1 MGKILFHIAG
11 IAILEIIFYFYYIG
25 PMESQIFI
33 NSFKKSVGTILNY
46 NNQNSLSTLYLNI
59 SEIILEQEDVSNYSE
74 VLKKESDIQR
84 DDRNNF
90 NKHLLNLVLL
100 YWSLSFVVI
109 ITIVVILFVLKKK
122 YKTNQDR
129 TIELVVYDVE
139 DQNNETTNLIP
150 KKNNC
155 YSEFFFNL
163 SKYILLG
170 GLLLLFEY
178 IFFKYVVLQ
187 YHVISEKEI
196 EYIIY
201 NQILSYA
208 KNY

>member
-59 SEIILEQEDVSNYSE
+59 SEIILEQEDVNNYSE

-109 ITIVVILFVLKKK
+109 ITIVVILFVLKKNIK
-122 YKTNQDR
+122 RIK
-129 TIELVVYDVE
+129 IEL
-139 DQNNETTNLIP
+139 
-150 KKNNC
+150 
-155 YSEFFFNL
+155 
-163 SKYILLG
+163 
-170 GLLLLFEY
+170 
-178 IFFKYVVLQ
+178 
-187 YHVISEKEI
+187 
-196 EYIIY
+196 
-201 NQILSYA
+201 
-208 KNY
+208 